1 MQCTCSTRFYIY
13 FSDALVSGVT
23 SRPVDL
29 QINTLDIEIRV
40 SARRSIIVEVRDV
53 PKRRLRRWW
62 PFNDHRGIRTLWS
75 GDYYV
80 GSRYTDK
87 GSWWRCGEFHSCQ
100 NALFGISVSD
110 LWSVFYRK
118 MVASLLRVLKLLE
131 MPLHGC
137 KTTMAASSASFL
149 FQQMVVLS
157 HIMGLFFFWTVSSFR
172 VALTIKVGVS
182 LLEYQ
187 SCGNETSAAGLSAK
201 SWFYLC
207 SRNLHY
213 VPFHRHVLQWWVYQ
227 PFLYVFVLLRP
238 QHSCEQTT
246 KSTVFSSKT
255 ATECTLQF
263 FHIVRI
269 ASFTCLSVF
278 LPNLNLISTNMYM
291 SAARLVSGYVS
302 ELLLRIAG
310 LGGFERASFTR
321 LSQFWTNPQ
330 RTGRKGWTMGIFWK
344 WKEWEDL

>member
-157 HIMGLFFFWTVSSFR
+157 RIMGLFFLDGLFLQGCIDHQGWRVTPRISELWQWDKCCWIERKELILPVFSKSSLCAVSQTCTPVMS
-172 VALTIKVGVS
+172 
-182 LLEYQ
+182 
-187 SCGNETSAAGLSAK
+187 LSAFSIRFRSTPPTTQLWTDNK
-201 SWFYLC
+201 KHRIQQQNRDWMHSAVFPYRPYRVVYL
-207 SRNLHY
+207 SL
-213 VPFHRHVLQWWVYQ
+213 
-227 PFLYVFVLLRP
+227 
-238 QHSCEQTT
+238 
-246 KSTVFSSKT
+246 
-255 ATECTLQF
+255 
-263 FHIVRI
+263 
-269 ASFTCLSVF
+269 
-278 LPNLNLISTNMYM
+278 
-291 SAARLVSGYVS
+291 
-302 ELLLRIAG
+302 
-310 LGGFERASFTR
+310 R
-321 LSQFWTNPQ
+321 LSP
-330 RTGRKGWTMGIFWK
+330 
-344 WKEWEDL
+344 